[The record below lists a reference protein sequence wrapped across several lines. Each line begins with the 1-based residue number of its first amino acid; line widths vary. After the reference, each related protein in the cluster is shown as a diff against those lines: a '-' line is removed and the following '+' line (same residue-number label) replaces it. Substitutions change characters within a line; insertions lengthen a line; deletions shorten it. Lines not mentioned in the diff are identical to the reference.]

1 MVQYL
6 VAQIKKAMA
15 DAQSGNTITYATGKA
30 RGFPTICV
38 VNTMLLLNLEP
49 VLVLRFAFFLCL
61 FFISS
66 PQLFQDTAFR
76 TGMRS
81 ISNVKCFYFP
91 R

>member
-38 VNTMLLLNLEP
+38 VNTMLLLDLEP
-49 VLVLRFAFFLCL
+49 VL
-61 FFISS
+61 
-66 PQLFQDTAFR
+66 
-76 TGMRS
+76 
-81 ISNVKCFYFP
+81 
-91 R
+91 